1 MPKQIGITE
10 TYDPCFVPDWETRLL
25 DANIVISKELNDEMI
40 EKLLVVQNRVIFHH
54 TVTGQGGTVLEPN
67 VKTPEHEF
75 EQYRKLLER
84 GFPYTHYV
92 LRLDPIILWSKETQD
107 NVIKVLELWNSVA
120 TASRNYIRCRVS
132 VVDLYPHVKARLEAA
147 GVSVFY
153 DTFTAPDAVFRRVE
167 KILSPYSA
175 TPDKSGFF
183 FECCAETKLPL
194 SLVTQQGCA
203 SYRDLELLGLPESEC
218 ITYGRPEKKQRGD
231 CMCLAKK
238 QILGVKPGRCP
249 HGCLYCFWKDSAAQ
263 PDVIVLDCLDGKL
276 NFSRKAYEE
285 SGLVRDLI
293 DTQKEWIAGHTV
305 REVSDELEE
314 LYTK

>member
-1 MPKQIGITE
+1 MTKKIGITE
-10 TYDPCFVPDWETRLL
+10 TYDPCFVPDWETKLL

-40 EKLLVVQNRVIFHH
+40 EKLLVTQDRVIFHH

-107 NVIKVLELWNSVA
+107 NVIKVLELWKTVA
-120 TASRNYIRCRVS
+120 AESRNSIRCRIS
-132 VVDLYPHVKARLEAA
+132 IVDLYPHVKARLDAA
-147 GVSVFY
+147 GVNVFY
-153 DTFTAPDAVFRRVE
+153 DSFTAPDAVFKRVE
-167 KILSPYSA
+167 KLLTPYA
-175 TPDKSGFF
+175 TSLNHPGFF
-183 FECCAETKLPL
+183 FECCAENKLNSSIFNPC
-194 SLVTQQGCA
+194 GCA
-203 SYRDLELLGLPESEC
+203 SYKDLDLLGFPNTSRRDYGAPE
-218 ITYGRPEKKQRGD
+218 TKQRGD

-263 PDVIVLDCLDGKL
+263 HDVIVLDCLDGKL
-276 NFSRKAYEE
+276 NFARKAYEE

-314 LYTK
+314 LYMK